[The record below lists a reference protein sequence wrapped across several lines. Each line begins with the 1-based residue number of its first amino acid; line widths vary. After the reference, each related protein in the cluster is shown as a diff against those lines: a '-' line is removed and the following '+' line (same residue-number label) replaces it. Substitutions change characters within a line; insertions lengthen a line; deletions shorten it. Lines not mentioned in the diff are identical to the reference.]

1 MATNRKGKGKSL
13 SEGNDPN
20 VLRVTA
26 VKGASREAASA
37 KLAYDPAA
45 RSLAGARRY
54 IKGMMGEQAMTES
67 LEVLNEQIKE
77 IQAGSLE
84 GAERTLVAQANTLD
98 AIFNELARRAALNMN
113 EYLNATET
121 YLRLALK
128 AQSQCRATL
137 ETLAEIKNPMAG
149 AYVRQ
154 ANIAAGHQQVNNGT
168 PQNEPSRARETENRP
183 NKLLEVKDG
192 NPLDTGATSKAT
204 RIDPPMAAVG
214 AVNRTEDEKR
224 ES

>member
-45 RSLAGARRY
+45 RSLAGARWY
-54 IKGMMGEQAMTES
+54 IKGIMGEQALTES
-67 LEVLNEQIKE
+67 LEVLREQIKE
-77 IQAGSLE
+77 VQAGSLE

-168 PQNEPSRARETENRP
+168 SPAEVSRARETETAS
-183 NKLLEVKDG
+183 NKLLEATDG
-192 NPLDTGATSKAT
+192 ERLDFGAPGTAGAFNSPVEAL
-204 RIDPPMAAVG
+204 G
-214 AVNRTEDEKR
+214 AVHRAEDEKR